1 MDQVQK
7 QQNCPVCME
16 KMVKS
21 VKTECNH
28 EFCVKCLFKWVF
40 LCVDE
45 REKIDCP
52 LCRQTVWMNNL
63 KWIKPEENKE
73 IRVESS

>member
-1 MDQVQK
+1 MNQVQK
-7 QQNCPVCME
+7 QQNCPVCLEIMA
-16 KMVKS
+16 KS

-40 LCVDE
+40 SCLDE

-52 LCRQTVWMNNL
+52 LCRQTVWMNKLIWNKNGL
-63 KWIKPEENKE
+63 NKE
-73 IRVESS
+73 IEIESS